1 MVRSRKNRGKKAK
14 TKDDIVEA
22 LREVLNSEG
31 SLRDLTEDMMV
42 DENLER
48 DKKRSQSYIV

>member
-1 MVRSRKNRGKKAK
+1 MKHRKNRGKKAK

-48 DKKRSQSYIV
+48 DKKRSQNYIV